1 MTFKNLDYGIFAQ
14 SFKSRTINLQ
24 SVGRGMLK
32 NDKKD
37 TFYLYDIV
45 DNLPTGKLAEQ
56 GRIKRKLYII
66 EKYDVDVKPAVY

>member
-1 MTFKNLDYGIFAQ
+1 
-14 SFKSRTINLQ
+14 
-24 SVGRGMLK
+24 MLK

-56 GRIKRKLYII
+56 GRIKRKLYIN